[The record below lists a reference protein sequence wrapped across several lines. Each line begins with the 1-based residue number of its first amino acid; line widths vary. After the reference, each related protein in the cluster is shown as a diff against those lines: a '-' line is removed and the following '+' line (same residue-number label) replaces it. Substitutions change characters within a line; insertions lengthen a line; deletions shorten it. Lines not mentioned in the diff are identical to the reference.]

1 MTKNYFIGIDGGSQS
16 TKVTIFDAK
25 GIPVVS
31 VQDRLPSLDTPQ
43 PGIVEYPED
52 SLWES
57 LCRALKRLLAKFSG
71 DLDDIAGVGLGSIR
85 FCRAYLKTDGT
96 LAYPVLSWMDDRV
109 SRPFDGKIPDVAYIT
124 ASTGYLT
131 VRLTGNFNDTAANYQ
146 GMWPIDTDT
155 WDWDESKLKDFNVTR
170 NMLFNLMMPG
180 DRLGLVTAYASKV
193 TGLPVNL
200 PVYATANDK
209 AVEALG
215 AGMLSDD
222 TAVISLG
229 TYITGMVSGTGNKQ
243 SAKNFWTNFGSE
255 PRRYLYESNGIR
267 RGMWTVSWF
276 KEMLGDAY
284 TAAASKKGK
293 SAEEVLNLEAE
304 KVPVG
309 SDGLITILDWLAP
322 VEEPFRKGA
331 ILGFDGRQSR
341 AHMYRSILEA
351 IGMTMGANVKA
362 MTDELD
368 IDLSRIV
375 ITGGG
380 SNSDLFMQIF
390 ADVFGIPTT
399 RNVVNDAAGI
409 GAAICA
415 AVGEGYYSNFKDAI
429 AKMVKVD
436 KTFLPD
442 TKSHKLYQQFY
453 TNVYSKVR
461 PQTDPIFKKTF
472 EMFG

>member
-284 TAAASKKGK
+284 TAAASKR
-293 SAEEVLNLEAE
+293 ENL
-304 KVPVG
+304 P
-309 SDGLITILDWLAP
+309 
-322 VEEPFRKGA
+322 RK
-331 ILGFDGRQSR
+331 F
-341 AHMYRSILEA
+341 
-351 IGMTMGANVKA
+351 
-362 MTDELD
+362 
-368 IDLSRIV
+368 
-375 ITGGG
+375 
-380 SNSDLFMQIF
+380 
-390 ADVFGIPTT
+390 
-399 RNVVNDAAGI
+399 
-409 GAAICA
+409 
-415 AVGEGYYSNFKDAI
+415 
-429 AKMVKVD
+429 
-436 KTFLPD
+436 
-442 TKSHKLYQQFY
+442 
-453 TNVYSKVR
+453 
-461 PQTDPIFKKTF
+461 
-472 EMFG
+472 